1 VPTLRG
7 TDRRFS
13 IFEGSNALTQL
24 QNQSSDGEA
33 VESTANTHALAEAAR
48 VQRLPLLW
56 RNRDFVLLWSGQLI
70 SAIGSQV
77 SLLAFPLLVLAITHS
92 PAQAGLVGAARGL
105 PFAILCLPAGAL
117 VDRWDRK
124 RVMLLC
130 DSGRALALGSIP
142 LALWLGRLSFLQ
154 LCLVALIEGTLFT
167 FFSLAEAACLPHVV
181 PKEQLPAA
189 TAQNQAIDSTAWLV
203 GPLLGGM
210 LYGLGRAVPFLVDA
224 LSYLCSVLS
233 LFFMRAKFQEE
244 RPEAPRR
251 IWKEIGEGLLWLRRD
266 ALLRF
271 LALLYLGLGTPV
283 YGYALI
289 LITLAQG
296 LHASPFVIGTIFAG
310 SGVGSIA
317 GSFLAA
323 PLQKRVAFGWL
334 TIWSAWI
341 WAISWL
347 AFALAPNPL
356 ILGSAVALSFIIVPI
371 FNATQLSYRLIVTP
385 DHLQGRVSSVF
396 RLVSYGG
403 QPLGIL
409 ITGLLIQ
416 WIGPIWAVVVL
427 FIPQGIVALAATF
440 YRPLREAS
448 LSL

>member
-1 VPTLRG
+1 M
-7 TDRRFS
+7 
-13 IFEGSNALTQL
+13 AQL
-24 QNQSSDGEA
+24 QNQPPGGEA
-33 VESTANTHALAEAAR
+33 VESTATTHAPDEVAR
-48 VQRLPLLW
+48 ARRLPFLL
-56 RNRDFVLLWSGQLI
+56 RNRDFLLLWSGQLV
-70 SAIGSQV
+70 STIGSQV

-105 PFAILCLPAGAL
+105 PFALLCLPAGAL

-167 FFSLAEAACLPHVV
+167 FFSLAETACLPRVV
-181 PKEQLPAA
+181 SKEQLPAA
-189 TAQNQAIDSTAWLV
+189 TAQNQAIDSTAWLF

-210 LYGLGRAVPFLVDA
+210 LYGLGRAVPFLMDA
-224 LSYLCSVLS
+224 VSYLCSVLS
-233 LFFMRAKFQEE
+233 LCFMRAKFQEE
-244 RPEAPRR
+244 RSETPRR
-251 IWKEIGEGLLWLRRD
+251 IWKEIGEGLLWLWR
-266 ALLRF
+266 APLLRF
-271 LALLYLGLGTPV
+271 LALLYWGLGTPV

-296 LHASPFVIGTIFAG
+296 LHASPLVIGAIFAG
-310 SGVGSIA
+310 SGIGSIT

-341 WAISWL
+341 WAVSWL
-347 AFALAPNPL
+347 AFALAPNSL
-356 ILGSAVALSFIIVPI
+356 ILGGAVALSFIIVPI

-396 RLVSYGG
+396 RLIAYGG
-403 QPLGIL
+403 QPLGVL
-409 ITGLLIQ
+409 LTGFLIQ

-427 FIPQGIVALAATF
+427 FIPQGMMALAATL
-440 YRPLREAS
+440 YQPLRKTSFLTHVAQQMSAEPH
-448 LSL
+448 

>member
-1 VPTLRG
+1 M
-7 TDRRFS
+7 
-13 IFEGSNALTQL
+13 TQV
-24 QNQSSDGEA
+24 QGQPSGRDA
-33 VESTANTHALAEAAR
+33 VEKSTANLHAPEK
-48 VQRLPLLW
+48 QQIPLLW
-56 RNRDFVLLWSGQLI
+56 RNRDFMLLWSGQLV

-77 SLLAFPLLVLAITHS
+77 SFLAFPLLVLAITHS
-92 PAQAGLVGAARGL
+92 PAQAALVGAARGL

-142 LALWLGRLSFLQ
+142 LALWLGRLSFIQ
-154 LCLVALIEGTLFT
+154 ICLVALIEGTLFT
-167 FFSLAEAACLPHVV
+167 FFSLADAACLPRVV

-189 TAQNQAIDSTAWLV
+189 TAQNLASDSTAWLF

-210 LYGLGRAVPFLVDA
+210 LYGLGHTVPFLADA
-224 LSYLCSVLS
+224 ISYVCSVLGI
-233 LFFMRAKFQEE
+233 FFMKTKFQEE
-244 RPEAPRR
+244 RTETPRR
-251 IWKEIGEGLLWLRRD
+251 IWKEVGEGLLWLWRD
-266 ALLRF
+266 PLLRF
-271 LALLYLGLGTPV
+271 LALLYLGLGTPT

-289 LITLAQG
+289 LIILAQG
-296 LHASPFVIGTIFAG
+296 LHASPFVIGTIFAC

-323 PLQKRVAFGWL
+323 PLQKRIAFGWL

-341 WAISWL
+341 WAITWL
-347 AFALAPNPL
+347 AFALAPDPL
-356 ILGSAVALSFIIVPI
+356 ILGIAVALSFIIVPI
-371 FNATQLSYRLIVTP
+371 FNATQSSYRLIVTP
-385 DHLQGRVSSVF
+385 DHLQGRVNSVF
-396 RLVSYGG
+396 RLVAYGG

-427 FIPQGIVALAATF
+427 FVPQGIGALAATF
-440 YRPLREAS
+440 YQPLRATPFLTQVAQQINENSRA
-448 LSL
+448 